1 MKPLGSVASTQ
12 GHTYQVLYEGQEA
25 SMRAWEVGQVSP
37 AGDKGTGVELGL
49 GSVQRQCTGWVPH
62 QGPWE
67 GCWFCEPEKGKAGM
81 GRGVQIHM
89 GASSCACFAVL
100 PQLTFLKNIF

>member
-37 AGDKGTGVELGL
+37 ASDKGTGVGG
-49 GSVQRQCTGWVPH
+49 GSW
-62 QGPWE
+62 
-67 GCWFCEPEKGKAGM
+67 
-81 GRGVQIHM
+81 
-89 GASSCACFAVL
+89 
-100 PQLTFLKNIF
+100 